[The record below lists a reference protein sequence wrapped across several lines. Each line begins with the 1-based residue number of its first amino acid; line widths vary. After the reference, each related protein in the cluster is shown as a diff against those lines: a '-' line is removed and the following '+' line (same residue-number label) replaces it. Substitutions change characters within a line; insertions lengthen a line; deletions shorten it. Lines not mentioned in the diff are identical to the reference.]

1 MALIKDRASIE
12 WIRIKEHSQKRLAEL
27 RADNDGDLD
36 EVETA
41 RIRGMI
47 LMCKEIIALDQ
58 DKPVLENTNRNNY
71 L

>member
-1 MALIKDRASIE
+1 MSIIQDKHSIE
-12 WIRIKEHSQKRLAEL
+12 WVRIKEHLEKRLEQL
-27 RADNDGDLD
+27 RTDNDGDLD

-58 DKPVLENTNRNNY
+58 DKPVIPKAAGNKY
-71 L
+71 Y